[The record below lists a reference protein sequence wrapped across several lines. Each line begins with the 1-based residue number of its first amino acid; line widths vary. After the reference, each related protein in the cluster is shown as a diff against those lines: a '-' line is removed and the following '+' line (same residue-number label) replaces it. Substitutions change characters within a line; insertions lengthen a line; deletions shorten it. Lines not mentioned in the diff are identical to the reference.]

1 MVQNATAV
9 VADDSEQM
17 ESRPITVAAV
27 PAGHQYVERIT
38 ATSDLLLLPDP
49 PVAGAAAGE
58 WWPPAILDPAWID
71 RNRAVAQILHIH
83 FGTESFASGHL
94 TAVIR
99 AAHQAGW
106 PVVFTA
112 HDLEHPQLPDQEAYA
127 GQLDE
132 LMAGADAVITLTEG
146 AASVIRDRWN
156 RHAQVIRHPSVLA
169 PDTAIPHVRST
180 EDIRIG
186 VHLKDLRPN
195 VDGPGTVRSLL
206 EAVGRLRRAG
216 MPAVA
221 EIRLHDRVRDDAAR
235 EEIRRLCAADE
246 HVALIEHER
255 LSDSELAIAL
265 SRLDAYVLP
274 YRYGSHSGWLEL
286 CWDLGLPVA
295 APTVGFYAE
304 QHTDGSSAAYV
315 PGDATTLTEALATLL
330 TAPTATRPGTQ
341 ERARVIA
348 ARREVRG
355 HGDAAIVASH
365 VALYRS
371 LMERASA

>member
-1 MVQNATAV
+1 MRIHLPEG
-9 VADDSEQM
+9 DSTREA
-17 ESRPITVAAV
+17 SWRPSAA
-27 PAGHQYVERIT
+27 
-38 ATSDLLLLPDP
+38 
-49 PVAGAAAGE
+49 
-58 WWPPAILDPAWID
+58 LDPEWIRLHARD
-71 RNRAVAQILHIH
+71 ADLLHIH

-206 EAVGRLRRAG
+206 QAVGRLRRAG

-341 ERARVIA
+341 ERAWVIA